1 MNESR
6 GNVVAIGRQETG
18 INPLLRRSKTPN
30 GWIGKDVP
38 ERLWVV
44 EGLIPTGSVTMIS
57 GDGGLGKSLLA
68 AQLQIASA
76 LGVPW
81 LGRETANVRSVAL
94 YCEDDDDELHRRMRD
109 IVEHYGTDLSDARL
123 ADAMF
128 LSRVGAENSMVD
140 FKTAFDRDTGERKSL
155 WEVSETYL
163 DVLDWARQTHAQLL
177 ILDSLHDFFHGNEND
192 RAQTRYFVNQLR
204 VIAQEIEGAVV
215 VLSHPSVAG
224 LASGSGA
231 SGSTA
236 WNNAMRSRLYLTR
249 PKDAGDD
256 EPTDQDLRVL
266 KTMKANYGQIGGEI
280 KLRWDRGVFLVE
292 SDAPGGMVSSIE
304 KRNIEYAFLA
314 GLRILQEQT
323 RGNSDKSRAGNYAPR
338 LVRSLPVGRQFQMK
352 DLERAM
358 VNLLA
363 EGRIAMAHIGVGPDR
378 HPVYGLAEIGGE
390 NSPENLRAGAGRS

>member
-1 MNESR
+1 MMQAG

-18 INPLLRRSKTPN
+18 INPLIKRTLTPN
-30 GWIGKDVP
+30 KWANKEAP

-68 AQLQIASA
+68 AQLQIAAA

-81 LGRETANVRSVAL
+81 LGRETANIRSVAL
-94 YCEDDDDELHRRMRD
+94 YCEDDEDELHRRMKD
-109 IVEHYGTDLSDARL
+109 IAEHYEADLNDERL
-123 ADAMF
+123 AGAMF
-128 LSRVGAENSMVD
+128 MSRVGAENSMVD
-140 FKTAFDRDTGERKSL
+140 FKSVFDRDTGERKAL

-163 DVLDWARQTHAQLL
+163 DVIDWARQQHAQLL

-192 RAQTRYFVNQLR
+192 RAMTRYFVNQLR

-224 LASGSGA
+224 MASGSGA

-249 PKDAGDD
+249 PKEDD
-256 EPTDQDLRVL
+256 DSPADRDLRVL
-266 KTMKANYGQIGGEI
+266 KTMKANYSQIGGEI
-280 KLRWDRGVFLVE
+280 KLRWDRGVFTVE
-292 SDAPGGMVSSIE
+292 SDLSGGMVGSIE
-304 KRNIEYAFLA
+304 QRNCENAFLA
-314 GLRILQEQT
+314 GLRILQEQS
-323 RGNSDKSRAGNYAPR
+323 RGSSDKSRASTYAPK
-338 LVRSLPVGRQFQMK
+338 LVRSLACAKGFQFK

-363 EGRIAMAHIGVGPDR
+363 EGKIKMAHVGIGADR
-378 HPVYGLAEIGGE
+378 HPVYGLAEIGSE
-390 NSPENLRAGAGRS
+390 DVRAGAGWS